1 VEFRLLGIARP
12 FCMSKKQKEKRMY
25 ITAREVIPLP
35 GRLQDTITAGTQLVQ
50 EMNQKFGSA
59 MAASTEIGGNPNKLW
74 VTGFWPAL
82 SDYQSFIES
91 YMTDPELT
99 GKMNMFSSFI
109 SEAQDQ
115 IGQVIRQPGERKAFA
130 QMHRGRIK
138 STHFQEGLELIM
150 KLADHIS
157 ELSGTEAGLIA
168 PVTGDQYEIIFV
180 NYADSLQELRGM
192 VENWS
197 TDETYQDMFVQGS
210 EYFESS
216 FDVTYSRFIG

>member
-1 VEFRLLGIARP
+1 
-12 FCMSKKQKEKRMY
+12 
-25 ITAREVIPLP
+25 
-35 GRLQDTITAGTQLVQ
+35 
-50 EMNQKFGSA
+50 
-59 MAASTEIGGNPNKLW
+59 
-74 VTGFWPAL
+74 
-82 SDYQSFIES
+82 
-91 YMTDPELT
+91 
-99 GKMNMFSSFI
+99 
-109 SEAQDQ
+109 
-115 IGQVIRQPGERKAFA
+115 
-130 QMHRGRIK
+130 MHRGRIK